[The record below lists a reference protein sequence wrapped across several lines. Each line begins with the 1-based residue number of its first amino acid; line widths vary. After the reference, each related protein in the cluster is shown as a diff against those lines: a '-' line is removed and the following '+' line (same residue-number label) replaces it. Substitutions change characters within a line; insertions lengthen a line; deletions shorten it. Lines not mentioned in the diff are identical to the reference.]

1 MMGLLSACGL
11 PMSENVQVEELLR
24 APRLPGDYGALQNA
38 LNEWLGESAQ
48 LKYPMQGEL
57 LSPFLLQ
64 DLDGDGQQ
72 DAAVLYTTAQSSNVC
87 IAFLQKDA
95 AGVWQVSQSIEGL
108 ADTVDNVRLA
118 QLQDGAATQLVVG
131 YLAAQ
136 GDSYLAVY
144 SYENGTVNAILE
156 QSYEQYLVEDITGG
170 GNEDLILM
178 STLEDGGVQIE
189 LLTVDRDGM
198 FQQVAVMGLS
208 ADKFSGCAAVAA
220 GLGADGKRYLVL
232 DGWTGLSGNNL
243 ATVLLYFD
251 EDSQQMLPAEQIST
265 SELYNASLRNVS
277 NTERALSVIRAATGF
292 SVEVISGEEEAAFG
306 YAGAMQELDLTDG
319 LFVDLGG
326 ASTEGVR
333 FAGGVMESANSCP
346 VGSLKL
352 YRDFVRKI
360 LPNKEAIHHMEKAIT
375 LATLGVVERPVR
387 QGLPLVC
394 VGGTARAALKLAKR
408 VCRLPETSN
417 SITIGQLDRVCQ
429 ELCASQKQ
437 AADLILKIEPER
449 IHTMIPGMLIL
460 RHMVQGFGA
469 GRVIVSQYGVREGY
483 LCQKILKAS

>member
-1 MMGLLSACGL
+1 MEMELLNKRVERLLNEVRTLAVERARDAEGIECACAGLLTF
-11 PMSENVQVEELLR
+11 R
-24 APRLPGDYGALQNA
+24 KILQ
-38 LNEWLGESAQ
+38 
-48 LKYPMQGEL
+48 
-57 LSPFLLQ
+57 
-64 DLDGDGQQ
+64 
-72 DAAVLYTTAQSSNVC
+72 
-87 IAFLQKDA
+87 
-95 AGVWQVSQSIEGL
+95 
-108 ADTVDNVRLA
+108 
-118 QLQDGAATQLVVG
+118 
-131 YLAAQ
+131 
-136 GDSYLAVY
+136 
-144 SYENGTVNAILE
+144 
-156 QSYEQYLVEDITGG
+156 
-170 GNEDLILM
+170 
-178 STLEDGGVQIE
+178 TLQIE
-189 LLTVDRDGM
+189 NTRI
-198 FQQVAVMGLS
+198 F
-208 ADKFSGCAAVAA
+208 
-220 GLGADGKRYLVL
+220 
-232 DGWTGLSGNNL
+232 
-243 ATVLLYFD
+243 AT
-251 EDSQQMLPAEQIST
+251 
-265 SELYNASLRNVS
+265 ASLRNVS

-319 LFVDLGG
+319 LFVDIGG
-326 ASTEGVR
+326 ASTEVVR

-375 LATLGVVERPVR
+375 MATLGVVERPVR

-408 VCRLPETSN
+408 GCRLPETSN

-437 AADLILKIEPER
+437 AADLVLKIEPER